1 MQDIVGSRAR
11 AGAQLV
17 RFLCRASM
25 LGVLL
30 WLNGCSGGSSAA
42 VGGGGDDGGIDE
54 QAQGQVVA
62 QLETV
67 LGDERHFLLRA
78 TLPVPAGTLLLGSS
92 MEPLAIRNS
101 NGTICPT
108 QVDIVSLYPRE
119 LDGADVVEVSAV
131 VEAPLGGGSGDR
143 VTYDVVRLNTASS
156 AFDRSARAAQLVAT
170 PQAVTVHTQD
180 AHGHAYTADLLA
192 DVRTHTASHRLEV
205 DGRVYRR
212 ERIHTTL
219 TPVMPQAGA
228 TPTLPHAH
236 GIHAFVTTYAHTDAV
251 RLDLHVHNAFTN
263 ALADDARDDVLGD
276 LYFDSLT
283 MTVPT
288 GWIVVPLVADPYLG
302 TPVDDGQ
309 QASLAIVSPLVDNK
323 LHVLPQRSRFQR
335 SFVLAPQ
342 DTYITAQALAHDQ
355 GLGFVIPATL
365 GSNEAWSWW
374 NPYTAR
380 YYPQRMAL
388 PRWNEATV
396 ATVRTT
402 LANEAQSLASIL
414 TTGATSPSNYPV
426 SSAVLGWAHPYGITY
441 GGMTGGDEIWL
452 WDGVDVAAARSVEGI
467 RSARL
472 RMRMYTC
479 RQPNAL
485 FELAGEPMSVEGW
498 TRTGPSGPYMPVWW
512 FNGPL
517 LWVADPWGYGSADQS
532 QRQLA
537 TAQGR
542 LAPYDAAIRNY
553 APIDYQHYV
562 RHTRTLKT
570 LVWLA
575 NDPLA
580 KLELEAQAESWRLSY
595 PEVPQNTGGA
605 AIETGYL
612 ADKRYAQAHP
622 GNGLDFGRGEG
633 WGLDSLVAW
642 YSVASHERRLALQP
656 FFGDLSQTLWDAQA
670 DCSGTI
676 MAAAAS
682 NIFGGLYSIRTQTE
696 TAIVEHALLG
706 MRESVLLRADL
717 SAAAQIA
724 DVLEGSYYSTIS
736 PLVWRSDRRG
746 PLFKVAVGPY
756 DRTQALYC
764 SFVPTGGE
772 SPEID
777 SYQCPSSFAHAYR
790 ATQDEV
796 FLQKAQEMFQW
807 TAIQQVN
814 EAPLSNWQNRLA
826 LQRLAQDVEAGLGA
840 Q

>member
-1 MQDIVGSRAR
+1 MQDIDGSRVR
-11 AGAQLV
+11 AGTHPLHS
-17 RFLCRASM
+17 LCLASL
-25 LGVLL
+25 LGATL
-30 WLNGCSGGSSAA
+30 WLSSCSGGSATIS
-42 VGGGGDDGGIDE
+42 GGDDGGSGGGGIDD

-62 QLETV
+62 QIETV
-67 LGDERHFLLRA
+67 LSNERRFLLRA
-78 TLPVPAGTLLLGSS
+78 TLPVPTGTMQPGTSI
-92 MEPLAIRNS
+92 EPLAIRDS
-101 NGTICPT
+101 SGTVATT

-119 LDGADVVEVSAV
+119 VDGADVVEVSAV
-131 VEAPLGGGSGDR
+131 VEAPLGAVADDR
-143 VTYDVVRLNTASS
+143 VTYDVVRVNTASTTLDTS
-156 AFDRSARAAQLVAT
+156 TRAAQLVAT
-170 PQAVTVHTQD
+170 PHSVTLHTRD
-180 AHGHAYTADLLA
+180 AHGHAYEADLLA
-192 DVRTHTASHRLEV
+192 DMRTQTTSHQLEA

-212 ERIHTTL
+212 DRTHAML
-219 TPVMPQAGA
+219 MAVAPQSGA

-236 GIHAFVTTYAHTDAV
+236 GVHTFVTTYAHTDAV

-263 ALADDARDDVLGD
+263 AVANDARDDVLGD
-276 LYFDSLT
+276 LYFESLT
-283 MTVPT
+283 LSVPT
-288 GWIVVPLVADPYLG
+288 GWMIVPLVADPYLG
-302 TPVDDGQ
+302 SLSDDGQ
-309 QASLAIVSPLVDNK
+309 QASIAIVSPLTDNK

-335 SFVLAPQ
+335 SFVLAPLDSQ
-342 DTYITAQALAHDQ
+342 ATALALAHDR
-355 GLGFVIPATL
+355 GLGFVVPTNF
-365 GSNEAWSWW
+365 GSTEAWSWW

-388 PRWNEATV
+388 PRWSDATLSS
-396 ATVRTT
+396 VRTT
-402 LANEAQSLASIL
+402 LANEAQSLSSIL
-414 TTGATSPSNYPV
+414 TNGTTSPNNYPV
-426 SSAVLGWAHPYGITY
+426 SSPVLGWAHPFGIAY

-452 WDGVDVAAARSVEGI
+452 WDGVDVAAARSVDGI

-472 RMRMYTC
+472 RMRMYTS

-498 TRTGPSGPYMPVWW
+498 TRAGPSGPYMPVWW

-537 TAQGR
+537 TSQGR

-595 PEVPQNTGGA
+595 PDVPQNTGGA

-642 YSVASHERRLALQP
+642 YSVASLDRRHTLQP
-656 FFGDLSQTLWDAQA
+656 FFSDLSQTLWDAQA
-670 DCSGTI
+670 DCSGTL
-676 MAAAAS
+676 MASAAS

-736 PLVWRSDRRG
+736 DLVWRSDRRG

-790 ATQDEV
+790 ATQDQA
-796 FLQKAQEMFQW
+796 FLRKASEMFQW
-807 TAIQQVN
+807 TTVQQVN
-814 EAPLSNWQNRLA
+814 DAPLSNWQNRLA
-826 LQRLAQDVEAGLGA
+826 LQRLAQDLQAGF
-840 Q
+840 